1 MYRDRRDAGAA
12 VAAVIEEAHPRFPS
26 TPLVVGLPRG
36 GVPVAD
42 VVAHALG
49 APLEI
54 WVAKKVGAP
63 GHNEVGVGAVGEGGA
78 VVLDDDTLRRC
89 GLLAIELTD
98 AVEEK
103 KLEVAAKARHLR
115 GGRPSPNVRGRTVI
129 VVDDGVANGV
139 TATAALRDLRA
150 AGASELILVVPVGSA
165 EGLSLCRRE
174 ADEVLCPLVPRPF
187 RSVGEHYADF
197 TQVEDAEVET
207 ILASSSSS
215 SSR

>member
-12 VAAVIEEAHPRFPS
+12 VAAVIQEAHLRFPS

-42 VVAHALG
+42 VVAQRLG
-49 APLEI
+49 APLYI
-54 WVAKKVGAP
+54 WVSKKVGAP
-63 GHNEVGVGAVGEGGA
+63 SQNEVGVGAVSEGGS

-89 GLLAIELTD
+89 GLLAIEMSA

-103 KLEVAAKARHLR
+103 KLEVAATARRLR
-115 GGRPSPNVRGRTVI
+115 GGRPAPQVEGRAVI

-150 AGASELILVVPVGSA
+150 AGASWLVLAVPVGSA
-165 EGLSLCRRE
+165 EGLALCRRE
-174 ADEVLCPLVPRPF
+174 ADQVLCPLVPRPF
-187 RSVGEHYADF
+187 HSVGEHYLDF
-197 TQVEDAEVET
+197 TQVEDREVEAL
-207 ILASSSSS
+207 LAT
-215 SSR
+215 RR